1 MKNRLIPALLFALFS
16 FAFFAGSASAQPVPG
31 VKRTIYKSDKFDF
44 GSGGTI
50 VVVGAPTGSVR
61 VEGWSEN
68 VVQVDATIEI
78 AADSEADLDLLSK
91 VTGFVLQETLGRTVI
106 TSVGTHDKTFIK
118 KTIKKFPK
126 HLMGIPF
133 RIDYVVKVPRY
144 SDLQIDGGKGSL
156 FVGGVDGTIRIN
168 YLDADAKL
176 ELLGGGI
183 FATIGGGSV
192 DVSIPSRSWRGRFAD
207 VQLGSGTMNVS
218 LPPSLNADV
227 DANILRTGSIDNKYA
242 ALKPK
247 QRRAEF
253 TERSIAARSGTG
265 GVPLKFTVGDG
276 NMSIFQTAQ
285 P

>member
-1 MKNRLIPALLFALFS
+1 MKYKKIPALIISLFIIVLAS
-16 FAFFAGSASAQPVPG
+16 GSAAAQEAPG
-31 VKRTIYKSDKFDF
+31 IKRTIYKSDKFDF
-44 GSGGTI
+44 GVGGTI
-50 VVVGAPTGSVR
+50 VVVGAPNGSVR
-61 VEGWSEN
+61 VEGWAEN
-68 VVQVDATIEI
+68 TVQIDAEIEI
-78 AADSEADLDLLSK
+78 AAGSEEELDLLAK
-91 VTGFVLQETLGRTVI
+91 VTGFVLQESLGRTVI
-106 TSVGTHDKTFIK
+106 TSVGTHDKKYIK
-118 KTIKKFPK
+118 KTVKKFPK
-126 HLMGIPF
+126 DLMSLPF
-133 RIDYVVKVPRY
+133 RIDYVVRVPRY

-192 DVSIPSRSWRGRFAD
+192 DVSIPNRSWRGRFAD

-227 DANILRTGSIDNKYA
+227 DAAILRSGAIDNQYA
-242 ALKPK
+242 ALRPK
-247 QRRAEF
+247 ARHSEF
-253 TERSIAARSGTG
+253 TSRSIAARSGNG

-276 NMSIFQTAQ
+276 NMSIVQAAK

>member
-1 MKNRLIPALLFALFS
+1 MKNRIIPALLL
-16 FAFFAGSASAQPVPG
+16 AFFSLAFFFISTSSQTPPSI
-31 VKRTIYKSDKFDF
+31 KRTIYKTDKFDF
-44 GSGGTI
+44 GPGGTI
-50 VVVGAPTGSVR
+50 VVVGAPAGSVR

-68 VVQVDATIEI
+68 VVQIDASIEI

-91 VTGFVLQETLGRTVI
+91 VTGFVLQESLGRTVI
-106 TSVGTHDKTFIK
+106 TSVGTHDKTYIK
-118 KTIKKFPK
+118 KTVKKFPK
-126 HLMGIPF
+126 HLMGRPF
-133 RIDYVVKVPRY
+133 RIDYVVRVPRY
-144 SDLQIDGGKGSL
+144 SDLQIDGGKGQL

-192 DVSIPSRSWRGRFAD
+192 DVSIPNRSWRGRFAD

-218 LPPSLNADV
+218 LPPSLNADI
-227 DANILRTGSIDNKYA
+227 DATILRSGSIDNKYA

-247 QRRAEF
+247 ARRVEF
-253 TERSIAARSGTG
+253 TDRSIAARSGTG

-276 NMSIFQTAQ
+276 NMSIFQTSQ